1 MTPLANPQVP
11 SPINMETLGVAKG
24 WILLCKEIPCKEYQK
39 YSNNIGWWSRRIL
52 TFEPTKNV
60 VVSSVHIKIIHLF
73 WFITQN

>member
-39 YSNNIGWWSRRIL
+39 TSNNIGWWSRRIL
-52 TFEPTKNV
+52 TFEPPKKV
-60 VVSSVHIKIIHLF
+60 FVSPFYFKIIHLLRF
-73 WFITQN
+73 VT